1 MIGFH
6 GHSRRQRADLVTRP
20 KSKPVRGRAFLSLT
34 PRRTFHWQSWNFLKS
49 IGGRI
54 LHRCRLV
61 RMNRTATLSLSRVRT
76 RVPRHGRLA
85 TSADEG
91 MTMATNK
98 KNSTSQPSRGRKSA
112 SKSASRSTTKKGTA
126 APKRAQPKALT
137 GSRST
142 KSQAVPAKARSSAG
156 SRSAARSTSGA
167 SRSRSTTQARS
178 ASRSHSQGSL
188 PNPMAW
194 LSSLETTL
202 TSPQARAVMAEA
214 LRAVANVLEKPQGGE
229 QGQGAGTQEG
239 REAVSAAGSLGA
251 EIVAAPLEVAAA
263 AIGAAGEVVTGALG
277 GLPREEGGT
286 SNSRKG
292 GRRASSGRKS
302 STAGT

>member
-1 MIGFH
+1 
-6 GHSRRQRADLVTRP
+6 
-20 KSKPVRGRAFLSLT
+20 
-34 PRRTFHWQSWNFLKS
+34 
-49 IGGRI
+49 
-54 LHRCRLV
+54 
-61 RMNRTATLSLSRVRT
+61 
-76 RVPRHGRLA
+76 
-85 TSADEG
+85 
-91 MTMATNK
+91 MATNK

-126 APKRAQPKALT
+126 APKRAQPRALT

-156 SRSAARSTSGA
+156 SRTAARSTSGA

-202 TSPQARAVMAEA
+202 TSPQARTVMAEA
-214 LRAVANVLEKPQGGE
+214 LRAVANVLEKPHDGE
-229 QGQGAGTQEG
+229 QGQGQGVGTQEG

-251 EIVAAPLEVAAA
+251 EIVAAPLVVAAA

-277 GLPREEGGT
+277 GLPREEGGA
-286 SNSRKG
+286 SNSREG

-302 STAGT
+302 QTAGA